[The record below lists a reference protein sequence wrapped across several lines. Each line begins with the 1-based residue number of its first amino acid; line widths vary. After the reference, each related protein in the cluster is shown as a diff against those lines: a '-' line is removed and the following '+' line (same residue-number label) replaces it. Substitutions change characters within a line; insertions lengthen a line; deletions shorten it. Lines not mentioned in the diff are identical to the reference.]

1 MRDKR
6 DIKPVLLK
14 FGVALALSLA
24 GFLYSRLRTRRF
36 KPSTTQP
43 SARPSDHDES
53 EVNLGRGRAQH
64 KDDCHAIKPPS
75 SSGSSLSGR
84 HIQDT
89 EEICKKMAVVDYF
102 PVGLSPSCKT
112 VENDELLLPEFN
124 DILKDVDFGGSI
136 VGNALKKDV
145 ELPKPKGEPP
155 KAYVNPEKDEPEQE
169 IRHLKHMIRML
180 QERERSLEVQLLEY
194 CGLREQETAM
204 MELQNRLKISNVE
217 AKMFSLKIETLQS
230 ENRRLGVQ
238 VADHA
243 KLVTELEA
251 ARAKVKLLKKKLR
264 YEAEQNK
271 EQLKTLQQKVAKL
284 QEQESKAAA
293 SDRDIQIQLQKLKDL
308 ESAAEELR
316 KSNLGLEIDNSELAQ
331 RLDSTQILAHAV
343 LESPE
348 VDALRKESER
358 LKQENENLEKE
369 IELLKSSRCSDV
381 EELVYLRWINACLRY
396 ELRNYQPVEGKTL
409 ARDLSKSLSPMS
421 EKKAKQLVL
430 EYANSEGAGERG
442 MSIVDFDSDH
452 WSSSQNS
459 FHTDSADG
467 DDLSCVDNSSA
478 TRTNTST
485 KVKFINKLKKLVRG
499 KQGQHKRALSGGKS
513 GCEKDINSPHCSSS
527 ISTGNDAMETP
538 SLISTTSL
546 DLQRFTSSKDADRNT
561 TDGTDSAS
569 SKIFRIIRPNSED
582 FRYGLD
588 PFPGSLGLE
597 KTELEKYAEALKDSD
612 SGDTV
617 KHRLRR
623 NAIRSSF

>member
-1 MRDKR
+1 
-6 DIKPVLLK
+6 
-14 FGVALALSLA
+14 
-24 GFLYSRLRTRRF
+24 
-36 KPSTTQP
+36 
-43 SARPSDHDES
+43 
-53 EVNLGRGRAQH
+53 
-64 KDDCHAIKPPS
+64 
-75 SSGSSLSGR
+75 
-84 HIQDT
+84 
-89 EEICKKMAVVDYF
+89 MAVADYF

-194 CGLREQETAM
+194 CGLREQETAV

-271 EQLKTLQQKVAKL
+271 EQIKTLQQKVAKL

-409 ARDLSKSLSPMS
+409 ARDLSESLSPMS

-442 MSIVDFDSDH
+442 MSIVDFDSDQ

-485 KVKFINKLKKLVRG
+485 KVKFINKLKKLV
-499 KQGQHKRALSGGKS
+499 
-513 GCEKDINSPHCSSS
+513 SS
-527 ISTGNDAMETP
+527 ISTGNDAMVTP
-538 SLISTTSL
+538 SPISTTSL
-546 DLQRFTSSKDADRNT
+546 DLQRFTSSKDAGRNN

-597 KTELEKYAEALKDSD
+597 KIELEKYAEALKDSD